1 MSSAKSH
8 ISSSAVSDNGK
19 SDVGTL
25 SGRSSASRRLRFKT
39 NSQSAAL
46 TSSRPPEPPPPPG
59 TVQEQPGVLH
69 FGNVQQ
75 YHSGMGQPPPPYN
88 ASYKSVQQVTPW
100 IPQTSLA
107 HGQWTYNLP
116 PNCSMDDGRMRIFE
130 GQITTNIRGVE
141 TTMNYEKFLAL
152 DKDNRNA
159 LLTAG
164 APHSQIPP
172 PPPPPIPIKS
182 PTLTSPGSQSSTAQT
197 PEPPKCMSC
206 HLPAH
211 LYPMHGLTVCGRCA
225 AMDST
230 LAMDSRFEKKP
241 TA

>member
-19 SDVGTL
+19 SDV
-25 SGRSSASRRLRFKT
+25 
-39 NSQSAAL
+39 
-46 TSSRPPEPPPPPG
+46 EPPPPPG

-75 YHSGMGQPPPPYN
+75 YHSGMIQPPPPYN

-107 HGQWTYNLP
+107 HGQWTYSLP
-116 PNCSMDDGRMRIFE
+116 PDCSMDDGRMRIFE
-130 GQITTNIRGVE
+130 VQITTNIRGVE

-164 APHSQIPP
+164 APHTHVPP

-182 PTLTSPGSQSSTAQT
+182 PTLTSPGSQASTVQT
-197 PEPPKCMSC
+197 PEPPKCTGN
-206 HLPAH
+206 PAATRSNA
-211 LYPMHGLTVCGRCA
+211 PVNMKPPVPNTTAGRGE
-225 AMDST
+225 
-230 LAMDSRFEKKP
+230 LRR
-241 TA
+241 